1 MDTDFTF
8 DRVVE
13 RAFRGWWLVA
23 ALTILGGL
31 LGFAFSAMR
40 PALYEARAE
49 FTFNIDFART
59 GILSDVEQ
67 DQAFEALSDII
78 FSSQVFEQTVS
89 DAQAQGISIDLASLQ
104 ANISKERA
112 LNNWIFRLR
121 MPDPQDAAAVA
132 NLWGARALAALEETS
147 RAALEVGVLQSHLDG
162 LERCLSTSVA
172 SDPVQGAC
180 AGASLPEIQ
189 LDIASAGEAIT
200 AARTASRGMLPGMG
214 FQWTQQAMPDARPV
228 AYRRAGLVLA
238 GALVGLLASVFLVEL
253 GLADRIAGRRHA

>member
-1 MDTDFTF
+1 MDTDFTL

-23 ALTILGGL
+23 ALMILGGL
-31 LGFAFSAMR
+31 LGFVFSALR
-40 PALYEARAE
+40 PAQYEARAE
-49 FTFNIDFART
+49 YTFNIDFART

-78 FSSQVFEQTVS
+78 FSSQVFEETVS
-89 DAQAQGISIDLASLQ
+89 DAQAQGISIDLAYLQ

-112 LNNWIFRLR
+112 LNNWIMRLR
-121 MPDPQDAAAVA
+121 MPDPQDAAAVT

-147 RAALEVGVLQSHLDG
+147 RAALEVGVLQSHLDS

-180 AGASLPEIQ
+180 MGTSLAEIQ
-189 LDIASAGEAIT
+189 AEIAIAGQAIT
-200 AARTASRGMLPGMG
+200 AARAASRGMLPGMG
-214 FQWTQQAMPDARPV
+214 FQWTQQAVPNDRPV
-228 AYRRAGLVLA
+228 TYGRAGLVLA
-238 GALVGLLASVFLVEL
+238 GAVIGLLAAVLLLEL
-253 GLADRIAGRRHA
+253 GLAERITGQRHA

>member
-1 MDTDFTF
+1 MDTDFTL

-13 RAFRGWWLVA
+13 RAFRGWWLIAV
-23 ALTILGGL
+23 LTILGGL
-31 LGFAFSAMR
+31 SGFLFSALR
-40 PALYEARAE
+40 PAQYEARVE

-89 DAQAQGISIDLASLQ
+89 AAQAQGISIDLAYLQ
-104 ANISKERA
+104 GNISKERA

-121 MPDPQDAAAVA
+121 MRDPQDAAAVA
-132 NLWGARALAALEETS
+132 NLWGERAVTALKETS
-147 RAALEVGVLQSHLDG
+147 RAALEVGVLQSHLNA

-180 AGASLPEIQ
+180 AGASLTEIQ
-189 LDIASAGEAIT
+189 AEIASAGEAIT
-200 AARTASRGMLPGMG
+200 EARAASRGMLPGMG
-214 FQWTQQAMPDARPV
+214 FQWTQQAVPATRPV
-228 AYRRAGLVLA
+228 AYGRGSLVLA
-238 GALVGLLASVFLVEL
+238 GGMVGLLAAVLLLEL
-253 GLADRIAGRRHA
+253 GLAEWITGRRHA